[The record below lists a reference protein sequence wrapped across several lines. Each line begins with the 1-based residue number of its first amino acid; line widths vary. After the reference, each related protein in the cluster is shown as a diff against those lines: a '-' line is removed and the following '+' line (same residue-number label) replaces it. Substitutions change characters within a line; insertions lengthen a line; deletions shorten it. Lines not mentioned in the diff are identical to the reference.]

1 MEQTP
6 ELTGIME
13 SYSPKN
19 QILPSR
25 DWQWPGLTEGPSM
38 TQKLTSHRDWQWPD
52 RAKAQLGRRSRLRR
66 PGRLKA
72 AGRR

>member
-6 ELTGIME
+6 ELTGTME
-13 SYSPKN
+13 IYTPRN

-25 DWQWPGLTEGPSM
+25 NWQWPRLREGTPRN
-38 TQKLTSHRDWQWPD
+38 QRLTSHRDWQWPD
-52 RAKAQLGRRSRLRR
+52 RAKAQLGHRSRLRG